1 MASLDLTTFEDR
13 VRDRLF
19 YDQYEFGYNFA
30 MRGARCLHTLTHDA
44 VSTAVGATNTL
55 LLKYS
60 WSNPARIIDD
70 NWVARLHDMCDVL
83 AAFEEPHK
91 RIFYSDWMYVYTN
104 SLADL
109 DRLVAAQPDGNG
121 TRARVALPRDVVILE
136 KPQHRYRSYFRGRM
150 LEQEQGHALRRFL
163 LNRGDCYRLT
173 PGFRERLAASRHVY
187 VQSHFFIDHDDV
199 RDIQMLNLVSP
210 GIIRK
215 TLPIQAK

>member
-1 MASLDLTTFEDR
+1 
-13 VRDRLF
+13 
-19 YDQYEFGYNFA
+19 
-30 MRGARCLHTLTHDA
+30 
-44 VSTAVGATNTL
+44 
-55 LLKYS
+55 
-60 WSNPARIIDD
+60 
-70 NWVARLHDMCDVL
+70 
-83 AAFEEPHK
+83 
-91 RIFYSDWMYVYTN
+91 
-104 SLADL
+104 
-109 DRLVAAQPDGNG
+109 
-121 TRARVALPRDVVILE
+121 
-136 KPQHRYRSYFRGRM
+136 M